1 MINQHQ
7 SIATDE
13 GPSTKGALMNTDAS
27 ELLALP
33 GSPLAREIQQ
43 MLASNASAAIANHSL
58 RSYVFARLAAD
69 ARKLSAGRDYDPE
82 LLFCA
87 CALHDIGLAPA
98 FNRGQ
103 RFEVDGADT
112 AAEVLARHGVPA
124 ADIDLVWQA
133 VALNTSPGIVER
145 RGTLCALTLAGVAL
159 DFGLDAAFVPDGVA
173 RRIHEAYPRLAIG
186 RVLADRIV
194 AQAEGHPAKA
204 PLFSMPAQ
212 LLRERSTSPHVTE
225 VERLATAGRWR
236 E

>member
-1 MINQHQ
+1 M
-7 SIATDE
+7 
-13 GPSTKGALMNTDAS
+13 KTDAS
-27 ELLALP
+27 ELLSLP
-33 GSPLAREIQQ
+33 TSPLAREIREL
-43 MLASNASAAIANHSL
+43 LASNASAAIANHSL

-69 ARKLSAGRDYDPE
+69 ERGLSAGRDYDPE

-124 ADIDLVWQA
+124 AEIDLVWQA
-133 VALNTSPGIVER
+133 IALNTSPGIVER

-159 DFGLDAAFVPDGVA
+159 DFGLDAPFVPDSTA
-173 RRIHEAYPRLAIG
+173 ERIHEAYPRLSIG
-186 RVLADRIV
+186 RALADQIV
-194 AQAEGHPAKA
+194 EQAQGHPAKA

-212 LLRERSTSPHVTE
+212 LLRERSTPPHLTE
-225 VERLATAGRWR
+225 LERLATAGRWR